1 MTGTRRRLGG
11 LALIA
16 GCLLV
21 LVVPAATL
29 AHPLGNFTINHYSR
43 LRVAQDRITVD
54 QVFDL
59 AEIPALQ
66 ALQPT
71 DGGFGPGGADGY
83 ARSRC
88 TELASALTMTVDGAR
103 QELAL
108 DRCGRR
114 AAARA
119 GRPEHAAPRLHLR
132 DQPSRSPSRG
142 RSTCGFVDGTFAER
156 IGWREMVV
164 EADGVTVQ
172 SGDVPKRDVS
182 ARLTRYPGDLVSQ
195 PLDRSSV
202 AFAVTDGG
210 PRLPPLVVTDAT
222 PLDRG
227 GAAGGPLTRPS
238 TMLPE
243 PAAVASV
250 PGGVTEL
257 PRQLTELLRS
267 DALTPPLIAIGLLVA
282 IGLGA
287 LHALTPGHGKTIM
300 AAYLVGT
307 RGDAAQAIGLG
318 ATVAISHT
326 IGVLVLAMLVLGA
339 SSVLPPERLFPILS
353 GISAVLVTAIGAWLL
368 LDAIRRI
375 RGHRAHAHAHADDE
389 PHAHHDD
396 ATAPT
401 NGNPREPRAR
411 RDPPQPRTA
420 GGGRSADPLARHRDP
435 RPGGWADPVGLG
447 HPAPVGRCRVGASGP
462 RARLGGRLRPGH
474 GGCPRDHR
482 APAGSRTQPGRAIAL
497 AGTGRPARPGHV
509 DGGRDRRPRLRACC
523 SPASRFAT
531 LPL

>member
-11 LALIA
+11 LAIIA

-103 QELAL
+103 QELVLIGAGAAL
-108 DRCGRR
+108 PLGQ
-114 AAARA
+114 
-119 GRPEHAAPRLHLR
+119 GGLSTLRLVCTYE
-132 DQPSRSPSRG
+132 SAVAIAVSGS
-142 RSTCGFVDGTFAER
+142 SSVGFVDGTFAER

-222 PLDRG
+222 PLT
-227 GAAGGPLTRPS
+227 AAEAAPLTRPS

-307 RGDAAQAIGLG
+307 RGDAAQAIVLG
-318 ATVAISHT
+318 VTVAISHT
-326 IGVLVLAMLVLGA
+326 IGVLALAMLVLGA

-389 PHAHHDD
+389 PHAHHDGHGAD
-396 ATAPT
+396 E
-401 NGNPREPRAR
+401 GNPRDHEHGGIRHSHALPVAAGRPIRWRGIVTLGLAGGLIPSASAILLLLGAVASGRPVLGLGLVVAFGLGMAGVLGIIGLLLVRAR
-411 RDPPQPRTA
+411 SLAERLP
-420 GGGRSADPLARHRDP
+420 SLARD
-435 RPGGWADPVGLG
+435 
-447 HPAPVGRCRVGASGP
+447 
-462 RARLGGRLRPGH
+462 GRL
-474 GGCPRDHR
+474 
-482 APAGSRTQPGRAIAL
+482 AL
-497 AGTGRPARPGHV
+497 ATSTAAATVVLGFGLLLTGQ
-509 DGGRDRRPRLRACC
+509 
-523 SPASRFAT
+523 SFAT